1 MHRIESENEPDHLYF
16 ERRAHEE
23 RRAAQMAVSKWQ
35 RESHL
40 TLADRY
46 EDLAAAILAHR
57 RLLGRDA

>member
-1 MHRIESENEPDHLYF
+1 MHRIEPDREPDHLHF

-23 RRAAQMAVSKWQ
+23 RKAAQVAVSKWQ

-46 EDLAAAILAHR
+46 EELAAAILAHR
-57 RLLGRDA
+57 RLLGRDT